1 MRKLCFSA
9 RQNVSVELEIILYV
23 EQSGANIVQ
32 ISLTASLMPLSM
44 HYECSMYLL
53 KTLIVFPFR
62 NIIKVINFLNYW
74 LKKAKKLNFCTISIK
89 SELLRR

>member
-9 RQNVSVELEIILYV
+9 RQNVSVELEIILYI
-23 EQSGANIVQ
+23 EQSGANIEQ

-53 KTLIVFPFR
+53 KTLIVLPFHD
-62 NIIKVINFLNYW
+62 IIKIINFLHYW
-74 LKKAKKLNFCTISIK
+74 PKKAKKVNIWHDK
-89 SELLRR
+89 

>member
-32 ISLTASLMPLSM
+32 ISLTASLMPISM
-44 HYECSMYLL
+44 QYECSMYLL
-53 KTLIVFPFR
+53 KTLIVLPFH
-62 NIIKVINFLNYW
+62 NIIKIINFLNYW
-74 LKKAKKLNFCTISIK
+74 LKKAEKVNIWHNK
-89 SELLRR
+89 